1 MVKKYTPKDLSPEKA
16 KEEFLSYIAKG
27 WTIDSILSV
36 IDRTRT
42 TYDRWRSTDRAFA
55 EKVDSLR
62 TNRAAAVENGV
73 AEEGL
78 DKNIDFAT
86 WRKTYLGYDTYPH
99 QQQWIDVLEG
109 REPQPLEGLAY
120 DDNFH
125 AGNMSRIIINTPP
138 GHTKSQTITIDYVT
152 YRICMDPNVRIIIVS
167 KRREQA
173 QKFLYAIKQRLTS
186 KRFALLQKTY
196 APQGGWAPQKG
207 EGSFAA
213 NIIYVAGRTAD
224 HKDPTVEVLG
234 LGSQIYGSRADL
246 IILDDVVTL
255 SNVNQY
261 EDQIR
266 WLTSEVENRTKG
278 GKVLVVG
285 TRLKS
290 IDFYGELMNGDRYT
304 KGVSPWTY
312 LRQPMV
318 LQFAEEIPDW
328 ITLWPRSSTPYDTS
342 DEVPDEDGTYAM
354 FDGPKADEVR
364 SRSSA
369 QVWSMVYQQSPIND
383 DAIFKPTAVYGSMNR
398 MRKPGPLTAGRLG
411 HPMTGGD
418 GMYTIASMDPAMTGD
433 TFTLVGKVD
442 RRDNKRWIEQAWVKT
457 SPTPQ
462 YIRDLIKQ
470 VTIEYDVNEWVIE
483 KNAFQVFLT
492 KDEEILAFLHNRGT
506 KLTPHFTGSN
516 KADPDFGV
524 ATLETLFGSTHR
536 LDEGAGREVHDH
548 NNLIQLPD
556 AEFSPGIKALVEQLF
571 TWEPGIAGSKLKMD
585 GPMALWFFE
594 LRARIIL
601 GNRFAKSGQQTDYV
615 KTRFTTFG
623 AKNRQGNKPRSVF
636 GNYRTRIAQEVTED
650 G

>member
-1 MVKKYTPKDLSPEKA
+1 MPSNYSPKDSSPEKA
-16 KEEFLSYIAKG
+16 KELFLQLVQKG
-27 WTIDSILSV
+27 LTIDAICSAV
-36 IDRTRT
+36 GRTRT
-42 TYDRWRSTDRAFA
+42 TYERWRASDKEFAQAVDRIRSAR
-55 EKVDSLR
+55 ES
-62 TNRAAAVENGV
+62 AVENGV
-73 AEEGL
+73 SQEGV
-78 DKNIDFAT
+78 DKDIDFAT
-86 WRKTYLGYDTYPH
+86 WRKRYLGYDTYPH
-99 QQQWIDVLEG
+99 QAQWIDVLEG
-109 REPQPLEGLAY
+109 RDPKPLNGLDF

-125 AGNMSRIIINTPP
+125 PGNRSRIIINTPP

-186 KRFALLQKTY
+186 KRFALLQETY
-196 APQGGWAPQKG
+196 APKGGWAPQKG

-213 NIIYVAGRTAD
+213 NIIYVSGRTAD

-261 EDQIR
+261 EDQIT
-266 WLTSEVENRTKG
+266 WLTSEVESRTKG
-278 GKVLVVG
+278 GKILVVG

-318 LQFAEEIPDW
+318 LRFADDINDW
-328 ITLWPRSSTPYDTS
+328 ITLWPKSSTAYDTS
-342 DEVPDEDGTYAM
+342 DETPDADGQYVM
-354 FDGPKADEVR
+354 FDGEKADEIR

-369 QVWSMVYQQSPIND
+369 LVWSMVYQQSPMND
-383 DAIFKPTAVYGSMNR
+383 DAVFKPTAVYGSMNR

-442 RRDNKRWIEQAWVKT
+442 RVTKLRWIEQAWVKT
-457 SPTPQ
+457 QPTPQ
-462 YIRDLIKQ
+462 YIRDLIKS
-470 VTIEYDVNEWVIE
+470 VTVEYNVNEWVIE

-492 KDEEILAFLHNRGT
+492 KDEEILAFLHNRGV

-524 ATLETLFGSTHR
+524 ASLETLFGTTHR

-556 AEFSPGIKALVEQLF
+556 AEYSPGIKALVEQLF
-571 TWEPGIAGSKLKMD
+571 TWEPGIPGSKLKMD

-594 LRARIIL
+594 LRARLIV
-601 GNRFAKSGQQTDYV
+601 GNRFVGSGERTDFV
-615 KTRFTTFG
+615 KTRFTTLG
-623 AKNRQGNKPRSVF
+623 AKNRQGTKPRSVF
-636 GNYRTRIAQEVTED
+636 ANYRVRIAREVTED